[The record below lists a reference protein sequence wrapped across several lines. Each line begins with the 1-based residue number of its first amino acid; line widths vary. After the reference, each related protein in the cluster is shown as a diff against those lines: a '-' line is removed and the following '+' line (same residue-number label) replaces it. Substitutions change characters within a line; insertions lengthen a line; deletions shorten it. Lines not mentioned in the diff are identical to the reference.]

1 MLHRFR
7 GPLGLHELLEGG
19 EVGDL
24 EDHPKTII
32 GQRLKQSGM
41 RVPRSGMR
49 STVEAGGADL
59 AQGARFP
66 MITPTTRLVIV
77 VSPMPRGQQDQG
89 QASVD
94 LFDGQANPLGSWMMA
109 DVA

>member
-7 GPLGLHELLEGG
+7 GHLGLHELLEGG

-41 RVPRSGMR
+41 RW
-49 STVEAGGADL
+49 TVAG
-59 AQGARFP
+59 
-66 MITPTTRLVIV
+66 
-77 VSPMPRGQQDQG
+77 
-89 QASVD
+89 
-94 LFDGQANPLGSWMMA
+94 A
-109 DVA
+109 DVARPE

>member
-41 RVPRSGMR
+41 RWTVAGADVIITPRCREASGQWEAICMR
-49 STVEAGGADL
+49 SRTQTGA
-59 AQGARFP
+59 A
-66 MITPTTRLVIV
+66 
-77 VSPMPRGQQDQG
+77 
-89 QASVD
+89 
-94 LFDGQANPLGSWMMA
+94 
-109 DVA
+109 

>member
-1 MLHRFR
+1 
-7 GPLGLHELLEGG
+7 
-19 EVGDL
+19 
-24 EDHPKTII
+24 
-32 GQRLKQSGM
+32 
-41 RVPRSGMR
+41 
-49 STVEAGGADL
+49 
-59 AQGARFP
+59 